1 MNISKKTKMLGAAV
15 AALVTIGTAVPA
27 SADTFRA
34 AFYGGDASPGII
46 SVHYQGHDNDR
57 FDRLRYEQ
65 HRRAM
70 SWHYWAMKHRHD
82 HRFDHRNLDRD
93 YFVR

>member
-1 MNISKKTKMLGAAV
+1 MNISKKTGLLGAAI
-15 AALVTIGTAVPA
+15 AALVTIGAAVPA

-34 AFYGGDASPGII
+34 SFYAGEASPGIVSI
-46 SVHYQGHDNDR
+46 HYQSRDNDR

-70 SWHYWAMKHRHD
+70 FWAMKHRHAG
-82 HRFDHRNLDRD
+82 HHFDHRVVDRD
-93 YFVR
+93 YHVR